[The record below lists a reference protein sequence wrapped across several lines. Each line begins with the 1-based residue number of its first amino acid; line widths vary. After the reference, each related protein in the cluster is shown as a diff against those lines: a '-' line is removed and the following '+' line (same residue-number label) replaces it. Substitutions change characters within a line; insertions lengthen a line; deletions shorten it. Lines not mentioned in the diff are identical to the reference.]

1 MIDSGYLAKGLS
13 AMARAHQVS
22 AMAGHLGAAVV
33 AGCFIAEQHPDLDD
47 AVCEGIEGEMA
58 QIIGGGSV
66 FSPREG
72 AKLSAPEM
80 FEPFAAETPDESRIN
95 GIAEALEGNI
105 DQTRQSGHN
114 VIFASIAIR
123 ALRGHPEL
131 AIPAVVEGIRTLVAC
146 FDGGSPGSG
155 YYGKEKG
162 RIAGQNVPLPDDDA
176 LPPFADL
183 VTMANTVV
191 DDLIQHAAKNR
202 SGFGGLWHVI
212 NHAAGLAELARY
224 GYPELAAKGL
234 AAHRQH
240 VRLWRTLPDAA
251 AEFGPETPTDHDP
264 LTAAFWQS
272 GQIRRERAHLTHRIK
287 TMYGFDA
294 LISLVEDKTKRS
306 RGRDRLRYLM

>member
-1 MIDSGYLAKGLS
+1 MIDSGYLAKGLN
-13 AMARAHQVS
+13 AMARAHLVS
-22 AMAGHLGAAVV
+22 PMSGHLGAAVV
-33 AGCFIAEQHPDLDD
+33 AGSFISEQHPDLDD
-47 AVCEGIEGEMA
+47 AVCGGIEGELERIV
-58 QIIGGGSV
+58 QGGSV
-66 FSPREG
+66 FGPREG
-72 AKLSAPEM
+72 ATLSAPEM
-80 FEPFAAETPDESRIN
+80 FEPFATESPDGSRID
-95 GIAEALEGNI
+95 GIAEALAGNI

-123 ALRGHPEL
+123 ALRSHPEL
-131 AIPAVVEGIRTLVAC
+131 AIPAVIDGIRALVAS

-176 LPPFADL
+176 LPPFPDL
-183 VTMANTVV
+183 ATMANTVI

-224 GYPELAAKGL
+224 GYPELAAMGL
-234 AAHRQH
+234 AAQRQH
-240 VRLWRTLPDAA
+240 VRLWRTVPDAA
-251 AEFGPETPTDHDP
+251 GELGPETPTEHDP

-272 GQIRRERAHLTHRIK
+272 DQIRRERAHLTHRIK

-294 LISLVEDKTKRS
+294 LVSLVEDEGKRS